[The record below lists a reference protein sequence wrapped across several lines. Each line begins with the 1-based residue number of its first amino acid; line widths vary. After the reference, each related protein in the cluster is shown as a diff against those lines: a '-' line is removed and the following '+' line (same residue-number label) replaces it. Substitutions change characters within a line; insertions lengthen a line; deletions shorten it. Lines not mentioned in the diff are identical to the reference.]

1 MEIHSPEA
9 FLSYTLAL
17 IAAAIV
23 ALPAINKR
31 IGYGL
36 ACIMAFALSFTLIV
50 LHIPYPLWFSSI
62 ICLIAYIKWPKATET
77 KETASE

>member
-9 FLSYTLAL
+9 FFSYTLAL

-23 ALPAINKR
+23 ALPAINKI

-50 LHIPYPLWFSSI
+50 LRIPYPLWFSSA
-62 ICLIAYIKWPKATET
+62 ICLIVYIKWPKATT
-77 KETASE
+77 KETAPE